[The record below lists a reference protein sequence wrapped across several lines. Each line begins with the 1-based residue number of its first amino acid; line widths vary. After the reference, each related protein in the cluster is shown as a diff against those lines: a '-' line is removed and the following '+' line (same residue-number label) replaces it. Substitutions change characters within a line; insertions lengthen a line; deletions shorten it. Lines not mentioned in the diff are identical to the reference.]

1 VTCERVEML
10 ESAVRDAY
18 NLAMSIKAIANRNGK
33 STNWEA
39 VGLRAAKAAKSYRD
53 AIAGAKEGA
62 VATVEWAEG
71 SDGEWTCSGCGRD
84 WYIEAETPEANEYL
98 HCPGCGKPIATY
110 KPYSFDDDDDAAAKE
125 ETP

>member
-1 VTCERVEML
+1 
-10 ESAVRDAY
+10 
-18 NLAMSIKAIANRNGK
+18 MSD
-33 STNWEA
+33 T
-39 VGLRAAKAAKSYRD
+39 LREKVAKLLDDWLIRGTQRRPSSITD
-53 AIAGAKEGA
+53 AILALFEQER
-62 VATVEWAEG
+62 VEWAEG